1 MRRASLAAVHKL
13 ILIGVLVLSAC
24 SRDQAPPSSS
34 ESPAPTATVALPA
47 GMSRVADPSQ
57 VCMVNDMFM
66 GRSQIPVQ
74 VEGRTYFGCCPD
86 CKKKLEN
93 QPATRTA
100 QDPVTGE
107 AVDKARAVIVQDSS
121 GKVYYF
127 ASEDTLRRFRG

>member
-24 SRDQAPPSSS
+24 SREQAPTSSS
-34 ESPAPTATVALPA
+34 EPTASMAASLPA

-66 GRSQIPVQ
+66 GRPQIPVQ

-100 QDPVTGE
+100 SDPVTGE
-107 AVDKARAVIVQDSS
+107 PVDKAKAVIVQDSS
-121 GKVYYF
+121 GKVFYF